1 MARKTTIDVA
11 LFRPEIPANTGN
23 IGRLCVGSNSTLH
36 IVGRPA
42 FLMRDKDLKRAGL
55 DYWDKLSFIKHED
68 ENSFLEYSK
77 EFSKEIVVI
86 SKFAK
91 TRYDLFD
98 YKDKDIILL
107 LGRESDGLEIGRASC
122 RERVSDNYESVYI
135 PMSENIRSLNLSNSA
150 AVVLYEALK
159 FNSFTQIT

>member
-91 TRYDLFD
+91 TRYDLFN
-98 YKDKDIILL
+98 YEDKDIILL
-107 LGRESDGLEIGRASC
+107 LGRESDGLEASSNFNK
-122 RERVSDNYESVYI
+122 EMFDNYESVYI

>member
-107 LGRESDGLEIGRASC
+107 LGRESDGLEASSNFNK
-122 RERVSDNYESVYI
+122 EMFDNYESVYI